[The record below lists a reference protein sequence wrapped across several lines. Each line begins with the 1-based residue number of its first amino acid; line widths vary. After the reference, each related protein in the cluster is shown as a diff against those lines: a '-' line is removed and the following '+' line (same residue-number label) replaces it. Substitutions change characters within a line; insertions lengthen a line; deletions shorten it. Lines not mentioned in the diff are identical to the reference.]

1 MRARFGRTL
10 GLVLLGIGLPA
21 ACGGP
26 GETGTTGG
34 SDEPTTSQDASTK
47 SEVGASPDA
56 AAADTSSP
64 DASALADA
72 KPPIDASTCA
82 WPASVN
88 RGTAW
93 TRTQPMFVS
102 GLTVGMPLPTASQ
115 VADYFDAFGANAVH
129 TWATGLPARVDA
141 FRAANHAG
149 FRYVSWVEKDGKS
162 LANGQLLGGI
172 AKNSAGRIGFQI
184 GDEPADDAALDV
196 MLASASAVRAADPDA
211 LVIVN
216 FADNPNTD
224 ALLGRAA
231 ANTDVDVLSID
242 RYTYK
247 DDAYP
252 ALARVRAAGLAA
264 AKPYWRYLDSFAYTS
279 GDTSPSESDM
289 RWDAMVGLLY
299 GFTGYT
305 WFIYQVDAPSD
316 LSPELFS
323 AGGDFASA
331 KTARF
336 TIAANVNGEAVR
348 LGRALTQLV
357 STDVRYVAGTALLQ
371 PKGTTSFSAGA
382 GGHPYLSSVTVSNG
396 FDDAHLG
403 FFRDACGEIYVMLL
417 NPAHTHGRFPLSL
430 ERTSTYSLAFDFSK
444 RSDATLD
451 EGALEWM
458 DPSDGQVKTRTLT
471 ATGARTAKLDV
482 SLGPGQ
488 VFLFKHRNGHAF
500 ALR

>member
-1 MRARFGRTL
+1 
-10 GLVLLGIGLPA
+10 
-21 ACGGP
+21 
-26 GETGTTGG
+26 
-34 SDEPTTSQDASTK
+34 
-47 SEVGASPDA
+47 
-56 AAADTSSP
+56 
-64 DASALADA
+64 
-72 KPPIDASTCA
+72 
-82 WPASVN
+82 
-88 RGTAW
+88 
-93 TRTQPMFVS
+93 
-102 GLTVGMPLPTASQ
+102 MPLPTASQ

-129 TWATGLPARVDA
+129 TWATGLPARIDA

-264 AKPYWRYLDSFAYTS
+264 AKPYWRYLDSFGTS

-316 LSPELFS
+316 LPELFL
-323 AGGDFASA
+323 
-331 KTARF
+331 RRQL
-336 TIAANVNGEAVR
+336 R
-348 LGRALTQLV
+348 LGEDGAVHDRSERQRRGGSARPSADPARQHR
-357 STDVRYVAGTALLQ
+357 RYGGTALLQ
-371 PKGTTSFSAGA
+371 LKGTTSFSAERA
-382 GGHPYLSSVTVSNG
+382 VIQYLSSDGEQRGVRRRAPRLLPRRG
-396 FDDAHLG
+396 
-403 FFRDACGEIYVMLL
+403 GEIYVMLL
-417 NPAHTHGRFPLSL
+417 NPHTCTHGRFPLSPRANEHLLAGVRLL
-430 ERTSTYSLAFDFSK
+430 EEERRDARRRGARVDGPER
-444 RSDATLD
+444 RS
-451 EGALEWM
+451 GW
-458 DPSDGQVKTRTLT
+458 KTRTLT
-471 ATGARTAKLDV
+471 ATGARDPLLDGPARAGPGVLVQAPKRSRPCASMIHRGHARSAHGQWKSAWATKPRPRLAPLATRLPPNARAKPGRGRRTTAK
-482 SLGPGQ
+482 
-488 VFLFKHRNGHAF
+488 
-500 ALR
+500 